1 MNIGNNQDDMKTAKN
16 TGKKAAANG
25 TPIQPEKG
33 KTAEAD
39 KPCMVV
45 AIGAS
50 AGGQTALE
58 QMFATMPNDCDIS
71 FLVIMHL
78 PPEGPSFLAGM
89 LSRYTTMEVL
99 TAKEGMTLRPNRVY
113 VIPAGR
119 NLIVKHDRLHLEIP
133 EQRHEAH
140 HPIDRLLYSLSEPT
154 GERIVAVVLSGT
166 GRDGAQGAKK
176 IKEAG
181 GIVIA
186 QEPGSAEYPD
196 MPKSV
201 IDAGAANL
209 ILPAEE
215 IAVKIVD
222 ISRGYCSLPSNTCH
236 IASLDENLATVIS
249 LVKDETGHDFS
260 AYKTNTVM
268 RRIER
273 RMAMNNVTGIE
284 KYIVLLRENPQEA
297 QALCQDILIGVTSF
311 FRDPE
316 AFAILRREVIPG
328 LLANRVAD
336 EPLRVWHA
344 CCSTGEEVYSMAMLI
359 KEYLDEHKLDTKVL
373 IFATD
378 IDELAIAQ
386 ARTGLYDDNIEAD
399 VGEKR
404 LKTYFTR
411 SSDHQ
416 WQVAKALREMVV
428 FAQQSLIKDP
438 PFSRLDLLVCRNF
451 LIYLTPDMQKR
462 LIALFHHALKPGGIL
477 FLGSSETVG
486 RSSELFATI
495 DKKWKIFERLK
506 GECRSDI
513 SFPYP
518 ASVRRPFGTGR
529 LPKLPETVEPSLG
542 AVAEK
547 ILMER
552 YSPPC
557 VVVDEKY
564 EIVHISNRTSDV
576 LEDPVGEPTKNV
588 LNKAK
593 EALRPALRA
602 AIHKAFAEQKQ
613 IEFRGIKVVDS
624 GGERAV
630 NVIVE
635 PLKMPLTAGKL
646 AMIIFEPAVLPAAS
660 LGAGGTNSVLSGEE
674 SSRDMLVR
682 QLEEQLRVT
691 SDQLQAT
698 AEQLES
704 SNEGYLSANEELM
717 SINEEFQ
724 SANEELQSTNEELET
739 SKEELQALNEELVTV
754 NAELQEK
761 VEELN
766 QANSDME
773 NLLTSSEIATLFLD
787 RQLNI
792 KGFTPA
798 AAAIFNLIPADTKR
812 PFRHFAG
819 KIDWPTLVKD
829 AETVLAGQPFAERE
843 VAALDSEHH
852 YLKRISPYRTSQ
864 GKIDGIVIT
873 LVDIT
878 ERKRAEEAS
887 MLLAAIVESSDD
899 AILSKDLNGIIR
911 SWNAG
916 AERLFGY
923 SAEEAIG
930 KPVTLFIP
938 PELHA
943 EEHRILQRLANG
955 ERIDHYETVR
965 VARDGR
971 KIDVSMTVSPIKDS
985 AGKIIG
991 ASKIARD
998 ISERK
1003 RTEETLRHSQR
1014 QNEFLAKVI
1023 ETSSQPFAVAYPDG
1037 RIGLIN
1043 VAFEHLTGYTGDEL
1057 RSIDWITTLTPPE
1070 WRDIEQHHLEELQRT
1085 GQPVRYEKEYLKK
1098 DGSRVLIELLVH
1110 LATDAEGNPEY
1121 YYSFITDITERK
1133 NSEQALRQQEE
1144 RLRLALAAARMATW
1158 DWHVPSGNVIW
1169 NEMYYRMM
1177 GYEPG
1182 EVQPSYQAWISR
1194 VHPDDVDS
1202 VQSNIQHCM
1211 KEGLVYTTEFRILWP
1226 DGTIRW
1232 LQARGEFEYDLN
1244 KQPLRC
1250 YGVMIDITE
1259 LKQVEQ
1265 ALKDADR
1272 RKDEFLAMLAHELR
1286 NPLAPIRNAVEI
1298 QKCANMDP
1306 ARIAWC
1312 TNIIDR
1318 QINHLT
1324 GLVNDLLDI
1333 SRISRGLVELKKET
1347 LEIRDFIQP
1356 AVETN
1361 QPLIDT
1367 RRQEFSMTLPPEPV
1381 WVEGDR
1387 IRLAQVVSNL
1397 INNAAKYT
1405 EEGGRIGLSVEL
1417 SGDDVCIDVTDSGC
1431 GIDSANLS
1439 SLFDL
1444 FYQADRH
1451 LDRSQGGLGIG
1462 LSLVRSLV
1470 EKHGGDV
1477 RAFSAGQGQGSEF
1490 VIRLP
1495 RLIVSNPATVFTT
1508 ELTAP
1513 DLEKLRILVVDDN
1526 QDIAESLAL
1535 LLEID
1540 GHQVQTAN
1548 NGFTALEIAR
1558 AERPDVILLDIGLP
1572 GMDGYS
1578 VAQALRQDH
1587 GFERTLLIALTGY
1600 GQSDDRKKSH
1610 AAGFDA
1616 HLVKPVNIETLRKLL
1631 DDYTP

>member
-1 MNIGNNQDDMKTAKN
+1 MKKAKT

-25 TPIQPEKG
+25 TPIQPERQE
-33 KTAEAD
+33 TAEAD
-39 KPCMVV
+39 KPCMVA

-50 AGGQTALE
+50 AGGQIALE
-58 QMFATMPNDCDIS
+58 RIFATMPNDCGIS

-78 PPEGPSFLAGM
+78 PSEGPSFLAGM
-89 LSRYTTMEVL
+89 LSRYTTMDVL
-99 TAKEGMTLRPNRVY
+99 TAEEGMALRPNKVY

-119 NLIVKHDRLHLEIP
+119 NLVVKQDRLHLEIP
-133 EQRHEAH
+133 EQEQWVR
-140 HPIDRLLYSLSEPT
+140 HPIDRLFHSLSEQT
-154 GERIVAVVLSGT
+154 GERTVAVVLSGT
-166 GRDGAQGAKK
+166 GSDGAQGAQKLK
-176 IKEAG
+176 QAG
-181 GIVIA
+181 GMVIA
-186 QEPGSAEYPD
+186 QDPGSAEYPG
-196 MPKSV
+196 MPESV
-201 IDAGAANL
+201 IDTGAADL
-209 ILPAEE
+209 VLPAEQ
-215 IAVKIVD
+215 IAAKIAD
-222 ISRGYCSLPSNTCH
+222 ISRGYCSLPSPICH
-236 IASLDENLATVIS
+236 VASLDENLATVIG

-273 RMAMNNVTGIE
+273 RMMMNDVTGIE
-284 KYIVLLRENPQEA
+284 KYIALLRKNPQEA

-316 AFAILRREVIPG
+316 AFDILRREVIPG
-328 LLANRVAD
+328 LLANRVAA

-344 CCSTGEEVYSMAMLI
+344 CCATGEEVYSMSMLI
-359 KEYLDEHKLDTKVL
+359 KECLDEHKLDTKVL

-386 ARTGLYDDNIEAD
+386 ARAGRYDDAIEAD
-399 VGEKR
+399 VGEER

-411 SSDHQ
+411 INNHQ
-416 WQVAKALREMVV
+416 WQVTKALREMVV

-451 LIYLTPDMQKR
+451 LIYLNPDMQKR
-462 LIALFHHALKPGGIL
+462 LIALFHHALKPGGVL
-477 FLGSSETVG
+477 FLGNSETVG
-486 RSSELFATI
+486 RSSDLFATI

-506 GECRSDI
+506 GERRSDTL
-513 SFPYP
+513 FPYP
-518 ASVRRPFGTGR
+518 ASVRRPFGAGR
-529 LPKLPETVEPSLG
+529 LPRLPEILEPSLG

-564 EIVHISNRTSDV
+564 EIVHISNRTGDV
-576 LEDPVGEPTKNV
+576 LEDPAGEPTKNV
-588 LNKAK
+588 LHKAK
-593 EALRPALRA
+593 ETLRPALRA

-613 IEFRGIKVVDS
+613 IEFRGVKVVDS

-635 PLKMPLTAGKL
+635 PLKVSLSAGKL
-646 AMIIFEPAVLPAAS
+646 AMIIFEPAVLPAPSA
-660 LGAGGTNSVLSGEE
+660 GADGADSMFSGEE
-674 SSRDMLVR
+674 SSRDMLVL

-754 NAELQEK
+754 NAELQDK

-829 AETVLAGQPFAERE
+829 AETVLAGRPFAERE
-843 VAALDSEHH
+843 VAALDSEHC
-852 YLKRISPYRTSQ
+852 YLKRIFPYRTTQ

-899 AILSKDLNGIIR
+899 AIISKDLNGIVR

-916 AERLFGY
+916 AEQLFGY
-923 SAEEAIG
+923 SAAEAIG
-930 KPVTLFIP
+930 KPVALFIP

-943 EEHRILQRLANG
+943 EEERILQRLAAG

-991 ASKIARD
+991 VSKIARD

-1003 RTEETLRHSQR
+1003 RTEKALRHSQR

-1023 ETSSQPFAVAYPDG
+1023 ETSSQPFAVVYPDG
-1037 RIGLIN
+1037 RLGLVN
-1043 VAFEHLTGYTGDEL
+1043 VAFEYLTGYFGDEL
-1057 RSIDWITTLTPPE
+1057 RSVDWLTMLTPPE
-1070 WRDIEQHHLEELQRT
+1070 WRGIEQHHLEELQRT

-1098 DGSRVLIELLVH
+1098 DGSRVPIELLVH
-1110 LATDAEGNPEY
+1110 LATDAEGKPEY

-1158 DWHVPSGNVIW
+1158 DWHVPSGDVIW

-1182 EVQPSYQAWISR
+1182 QVQPSYQAWISR

-1202 VQSNIQHCM
+1202 VQANIQRCM
-1211 KEGLVYTTEFRILWP
+1211 TEGLIYTAEFRTLWP

-1259 LKQVEQ
+1259 RKQVEQ

-1298 QKCANMDP
+1298 QKRANMDP
-1306 ARIAWC
+1306 ALITWC
-1312 TNIIDR
+1312 TDIIDR
-1318 QINHLT
+1318 QVNHLT
-1324 GLVNDLLDI
+1324 GLVDDLLDI

-1361 QPLIDT
+1361 QPLIDI

-1387 IRLAQVVSNL
+1387 IRLAQIVSNL

-1405 EEGGRIGLSVEL
+1405 EEGGRIGLSAEL
-1417 SGDDVCIDVTDSGC
+1417 SGGDVRICVTDSGC

-1495 RLIVSNPATVFTT
+1495 RLVLSKPATISTT
-1508 ELTAP
+1508 ELSAP
-1513 DLEKLRILVVDDN
+1513 ALKKLRILIVDDN
-1526 QDIAESLAL
+1526 RDIAESLAL

-1540 GHQVQTAN
+1540 GYLVRTAYDSL
-1548 NGFTALEIAR
+1548 TALDIAR

-1572 GMDGYS
+1572 EMDGYS
-1578 VAQALRQDH
+1578 VAQALRRNH
-1587 GFERTLLIALTGY
+1587 GLERTLLIALTGY
-1600 GQSDDRKKSH
+1600 GQADDRKKSH

-1631 DDYTP
+1631 DDYTPYAFSS

>member
-1 MNIGNNQDDMKTAKN
+1 
-16 TGKKAAANG
+16 
-25 TPIQPEKG
+25 
-33 KTAEAD
+33 
-39 KPCMVV
+39 MVV

-58 QMFATMPNDCDIS
+58 QMFATIPNDCDIS

-119 NLIVKHDRLHLEIP
+119 NLIVKHGCLHLEIP
-133 EQRHEAH
+133 EQGHEAH
-140 HPIDRLLYSLSEPT
+140 HPIDRLFQSLSEQS

-166 GRDGAQGAKK
+166 GSDGAQGAKK
-176 IKEAG
+176 IKEVG

-186 QEPGSAEYPD
+186 QEPGSAEYPS
-196 MPKSV
+196 MPQSV
-201 IDAGAANL
+201 IDTGAADL

-215 IAVKIVD
+215 IAVKIAD
-222 ISRGYCSLPSNTCH
+222 ISRGYCSLPSHTCH
-236 IASLDENLATVIS
+236 VASLDENLATVIS
-249 LVKDETGHDFS
+249 LVKDGTGHDFS

-273 RMAMNNVTGIE
+273 RMAVNDVTGIG
-284 KYIVLLRENPQEA
+284 KYITLLRENPKEA

-328 LLANRVAD
+328 LLTNRAAA
-336 EPLRVWHA
+336 EPVRIWHA
-344 CCSTGEEVYSMAMLI
+344 CCSTGEEVYSMAILI
-359 KEYLDEHKLDTKVL
+359 KEYLSEHKLDTKVL

-386 ARTGLYDDNIEAD
+386 ARAGLYDDNIEAD
-399 VGEKR
+399 VSEER

-411 SSDHQ
+411 TNDHQ
-416 WQVAKALREMVV
+416 WQVAKELREMVV

-462 LIALFHHALKPGGIL
+462 LIDLFHHALKPGGIL
-477 FLGSSETVG
+477 FLGNSETVG

-495 DKKWKIFERLK
+495 DKKCKIFKRLM
-506 GECRSDI
+506 GESRSNI
-513 SFPYP
+513 SFPFS

-529 LPKLPETVEPSLG
+529 LPRPAETLEPSLG

-588 LNKAK
+588 LHKAK

-613 IEFRGIKVVDS
+613 IEFRGVKVVDS
-624 GGERAV
+624 DGERAV

-646 AMIIFEPAVLPAAS
+646 AMIIFEPAVLPMPS
-660 LGAGGTNSVLSGEE
+660 SGAGGADSMVSSEE
-674 SSRDMLVR
+674 SSRDMLVL
-682 QLEEQLRVT
+682 QLEEQLRIT

-773 NLLTSSEIATLFLD
+773 NLLNSSEIATLFLD

-819 KIDWPTLVKD
+819 KIDWSTLVKD
-829 AETVLAGQPFAERE
+829 AETVLAGQSFAERE
-843 VAALDSEHH
+843 VAALDSEHC
-852 YLKRISPYRTSQ
+852 YLKRIFPYRTLQ

-887 MLLAAIVESSDD
+887 MLLVAIVESSDD

-930 KPVTLFIP
+930 KPVTLFIS

-943 EEHRILQRLANG
+943 EEHRILQRLAAG

-965 VARDGR
+965 VAKDGR

-1003 RTEETLRHSQR
+1003 RTEEALRHSQR

-1037 RIGLIN
+1037 HLGLVN
-1043 VAFEHLTGYTGDEL
+1043 AAFEHLTGYTGEEL
-1057 RSIDWITTLTPPE
+1057 RSIDWITALTPPE
-1070 WRDIEQHHLEELQRT
+1070 WRDIERHHLEELQRT

-1098 DGSRVLIELLVH
+1098 DGSRVPIELLAH
-1110 LATDAEGNPEY
+1110 LAPDAEGNPEY

-1133 NSEQALRQQEE
+1133 NSEQVLRQQEE

-1158 DWHVPSGNVIW
+1158 DWHVPSGDVIW

-1182 EVQPSYQAWISR
+1182 EVQPSYQAWLSR

-1211 KEGLVYTTEFRILWP
+1211 TEGLVYTTEFRTLWP

-1259 LKQVEQ
+1259 RKQVEQ

-1306 ARIAWC
+1306 ARITWC

-1324 GLVNDLLDI
+1324 GLVDDLLDI

-1361 QPLIDT
+1361 QPLIDI
-1367 RRQEFSMTLPPEPV
+1367 RRQEFFMALPSEPV

-1387 IRLAQVVSNL
+1387 IRLAQVVSNI

-1405 EEGGRIGLSVEL
+1405 EEEGRIGLSVEL
-1417 SGDDVCIDVTDSGC
+1417 SGDDVCIGVTDSGC

-1477 RAFSAGQGQGSEF
+1477 RAFSAGQGQGSKF

-1495 RLIVSNPATVFTT
+1495 RLILSKPPTAFTT
-1508 ELTAP
+1508 ELTVP
-1513 DLEKLRILVVDDN
+1513 VLKKLRILVVDDN

-1540 GHQVQTAN
+1540 GYLVQTAN

-1587 GFERTLLIALTGY
+1587 GLERTLLIALTGY